1 MRRLGVELCG
11 IALATVLIAGCNAS
25 SLDGSD
31 TSSTATNASASGV
44 WSGSDSVRGLTITA
58 LINSAGQADFIRSDG
73 VQFVGSVQVSGA
85 AIAGTLDVY
94 ANFGSAFGDGSTH
107 GLGNL
112 TGTVTSGGSMTANVA
127 FTTDGGTAVS
137 GSWSLSFDTLSSS
150 GSSLAAISGNYT
162 DGTTGA
168 VVSISGSGQMH
179 SQDANT
185 SCVLNGTVSTTAA
198 GIDVYQVAYSYESCS
213 GSPAVLNG
221 VPFTGLALLNAGAS
235 PVRVIIGV
243 SGQSTAQ
250 SSTVDYGLVSYLNGT

>member
-1 MRRLGVELCG
+1 MRRLRVELCG
-11 IALATVLIAGCNAS
+11 IGLAAVLIAGCNGS

-31 TSSTATNASASGV
+31 TSTTPTNASATGV
-44 WSGSDSVRGLTITA
+44 WSGTDSVSGLSITA

-73 VQFVGSVQVSGA
+73 VQFVGSVQVSGT

-107 GLGNL
+107 GLGTL
-112 TGTVTSGGSMTANVA
+112 SGSVSSGGSMTANVA
-127 FTTDGGTAVS
+127 FTTDGGTSVS
-137 GSWSLSFDTLSSS
+137 GAWSLSFDTLSSS

-185 SCVLNGTVSTTAA
+185 GCVLNGTVSTTAA
-198 GIDVYQVAYSYESCS
+198 SVDVYQVAYSYESCS

-221 VPFTGLALLNAGAS
+221 VPFTGLAVLNAGAS
-235 PVRVIIGV
+235 PVQVIIGV
-243 SGQSTAQ
+243 SGQSTPQ

>member
-1 MRRLGVELCG
+1 MRRPKVELCG

-44 WSGSDSVRGLTITA
+44 WSGSDSVSGLTITA

-73 VQFVGSVQVSGA
+73 VQFVGNVQVSGT
-85 AIAGTLDVY
+85 AIAGTLGVY

-107 GLGNL
+107 GLGAL
-112 TGTVTSGGSMTANVA
+112 SGTVTSGGSMSANVG
-127 FTTDGGTAVS
+127 FTTDGGSAVS
-137 GSWSLSFDTLSSS
+137 GTWTLSFDTLSSS

-185 SCVLNGTVSTTAA
+185 GCVLNGTVSTTAA

-213 GSPAVLNG
+213 GSPAVLND
-221 VPFTGLALLNAGAS
+221 VPFTGLAVLNASAS
-235 PVRVIIGV
+235 PVQVIIGV

-250 SSTVDYGLVSYLNGT
+250 SSTVDYGIVSYLNGT

>member
-11 IALATVLIAGCNAS
+11 IAVATVLIAGCDAS

-31 TSSTATNASASGV
+31 TSSTPTNASATGV
-44 WSGSDSVRGLTITA
+44 WSGTDSVSGLTITA

-85 AIAGTLDVY
+85 AIAGTLGVY
-94 ANFGSAFGDGSTH
+94 ADFGSTFGDGSTH
-107 GLGNL
+107 GLGTL
-112 TGTVTSGGSMTANVA
+112 SGTVTGGGSMTADVA
-127 FTTDGGTAVS
+127 FTTDGGSSVS
-137 GSWSLSFDTLSSS
+137 GTWSLSFDTLSDS
-150 GSSLAAISGNYT
+150 GSSLTAISGNYT

-179 SQDANT
+179 SQDAST
-185 SCVLNGTVSTTAA
+185 GCVLNGTVTTTAA
-198 GIDVYQVAYSYESCS
+198 NIDVYQVAYSYESCS
-213 GSPAVLNG
+213 GSPAVLDG
-221 VPFTGLALLNAGAS
+221 VPFTGLAVLNASAS
-235 PVRVIIGV
+235 PVQVIIGV